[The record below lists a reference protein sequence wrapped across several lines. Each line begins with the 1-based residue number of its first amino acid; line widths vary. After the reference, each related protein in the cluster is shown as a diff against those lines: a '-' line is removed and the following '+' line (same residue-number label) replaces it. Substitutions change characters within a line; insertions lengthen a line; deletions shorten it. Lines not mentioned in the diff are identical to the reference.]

1 MHNAALSP
9 RHALLAVAV
18 MAVWGSNFVVI
29 RIGLDHLPPLL
40 FAALR
45 FSVAFLP
52 AALFLRR
59 PAVPWRYLA
68 SYGVLIG
75 AGQFGMLFLAI
86 SSHISPGLASLV
98 VQTQVFFT
106 IGLAMRFTGERV
118 RHFQWVALL
127 LAGAGIGLIILRT
140 DGSAT
145 PLGVAL
151 VLLAALGW
159 AGGNLVAR
167 QTPGVNMLAYVV
179 WASAFSVP
187 PLLCMSL
194 LVEGW
199 PAIRAGLGNADLT
212 TWIAVI
218 WQAVGNTMF
227 GYAVWG
233 WLLARYPTA
242 TIAPMSLLVPVFGM
256 GASAIF
262 LHEALPPWKL
272 AAAALVMSGLVLNTL
287 WPRLS
292 LRGRV

>member
-1 MHNAALSP
+1 
-9 RHALLAVAV
+9 
-18 MAVWGSNFVVI
+18 
-29 RIGLDHLPPLL
+29 
-40 FAALR
+40 
-45 FSVAFLP
+45 
-52 AALFLRR
+52 
-59 PAVPWRYLA
+59 
-68 SYGVLIG
+68 
-75 AGQFGMLFLAI
+75 
-86 SSHISPGLASLV
+86 
-98 VQTQVFFT
+98 
-106 IGLAMRFTGERV
+106 
-118 RHFQWVALL
+118 
-127 LAGAGIGLIILRT
+127 
-140 DGSAT
+140 
-145 PLGVAL
+145 
-151 VLLAALGW
+151 
-159 AGGNLVAR
+159 
-167 QTPGVNMLAYVV
+167 
-179 WASAFSVP
+179 
-187 PLLCMSL
+187 MSL